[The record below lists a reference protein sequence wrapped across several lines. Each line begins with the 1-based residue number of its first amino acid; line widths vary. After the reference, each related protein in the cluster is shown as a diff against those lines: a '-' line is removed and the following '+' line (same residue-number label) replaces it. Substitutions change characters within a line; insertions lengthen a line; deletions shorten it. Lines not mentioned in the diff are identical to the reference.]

1 MNKVPMTSAGYRR
14 LTEELKALKT
24 VDRPAAIKAI
34 AAAREHGDLTENAEY
49 LAARDRQS
57 FVEGRISEL
66 EDTTKRAQIID
77 VSKISGRTIR
87 FGAKVRLADEDTNER
102 VSYQIVGEFETDI
115 KSGRISINS
124 PLARALIG
132 RDVGDSVEV
141 ESPSGTRYYQVVS
154 VKFR

>member
-1 MNKVPMTSAGYRR
+1 MTSAGYRR